1 MHDLPYYGSYYIPNH
16 LHYASD
22 FVKLWSMKSLPKNNR
37 SVCPVSC
44 FLDILGDKW
53 SVLIIRDMMFTNKKT
68 YKEFLNS
75 PEGIATNILSSRL
88 STLENNGFIQKKQ
101 DPNNKKVPIYT
112 LTRKGK
118 DLKPILVEV
127 YLWAEK
133 YFPIPPDI
141 LVQIQEFKERLK
153 TKST

>member
-1 MHDLPYYGSYYIPNH
+1 MHYYNAHYIPNH
-16 LHYASD
+16 LQNASD
-22 FVKLWSMKSLPKNNR
+22 FVKLRIMKKTLPENNR

-53 SVLIIRDMMFTNKKT
+53 SVLIVRDMMFTGKKT

-88 STLENNGFIQKKQ
+88 VALEKNGFIQKEQ

-118 DLKPILVEV
+118 DLMPILVEV

-141 LVQIQEFKERLK
+141 LVQIQQFKEAQK
-153 TKST
+153 HQK